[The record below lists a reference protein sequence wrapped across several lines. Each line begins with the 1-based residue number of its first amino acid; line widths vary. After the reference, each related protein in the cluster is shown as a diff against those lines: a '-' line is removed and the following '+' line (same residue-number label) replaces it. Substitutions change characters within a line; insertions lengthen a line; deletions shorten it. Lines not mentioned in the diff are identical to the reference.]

1 MTKEK
6 IMKYG
11 ILPDFLSL
19 INAEEKKVDQVIT
32 DLPSS
37 NLSSSRSPS
46 LPIVAESQDLTE
58 SDELK
63 NIPHLNADTF
73 SVPVLPLDRL
83 SDAVQDYILTTADS
97 YGCPVEYV
105 AACCLVTAGVAA
117 GKKVRLDTN
126 PYINYASDYVC
137 LVGKPS
143 RNKTGPLNEVTRP
156 LREQDKAN
164 YVKYL
169 DDKTAFEQQKKVDKD
184 YGGNK
189 PVFHQRIVGDSS
201 PEARND
207 LLAQNDMIVIVADEL
222 KTFTDSF
229 GRYSKGGNGASA
241 EISQVLS
248 VWSHV
253 GFAVNRK
260 TEDTQMVDDPAMS
273 IIGGIQPAL
282 LARTFGTEG
291 HMENGF
297 NHRFIFVYPDV
308 TPFVKRCKRKSM
320 TQETRDIWRNIINRL
335 FAMDS
340 MTLQLSFEAANIYSE
355 FADDNDMKAD
365 AVEDDYVGGVIQKMN
380 VHVLRL
386 AIMAH
391 LLTDQWCGPLITG
404 DTMRYA
410 LRLADYFTRIHIE
423 RIYPLLRNTVSGQR
437 HVTNAE
443 LIQTIF
449 RQFKVKSQNALAEV
463 LGVSQQ
469 YINKVMKIQ

>member
-1 MTKEK
+1 
-6 IMKYG
+6 
-11 ILPDFLSL
+11 
-19 INAEEKKVDQVIT
+19 
-32 DLPSS
+32 
-37 NLSSSRSPS
+37 
-46 LPIVAESQDLTE
+46 
-58 SDELK
+58 
-63 NIPHLNADTF
+63 
-73 SVPVLPLDRL
+73 
-83 SDAVQDYILTTADS
+83 
-97 YGCPVEYV
+97 
-105 AACCLVTAGVAA
+105 
-117 GKKVRLDTN
+117 
-126 PYINYASDYVC
+126 
-137 LVGKPS
+137 
-143 RNKTGPLNEVTRP
+143 
-156 LREQDKAN
+156 
-164 YVKYL
+164 
-169 DDKTAFEQQKKVDKD
+169 
-184 YGGNK
+184 
-189 PVFHQRIVGDSS
+189 
-201 PEARND
+201 
-207 LLAQNDMIVIVADEL
+207 MIVIVADEL

-260 TEDTQMVDDPAMS
+260 TEETQMVDNPAMS

-335 FAMDS
+335 FAMDP

-391 LLTDQWCGPLITG
+391 LLTDQWRSTLITG

-410 LRLADYFTRIHIE
+410 LRLADYFTRIHIK

-437 HVTNAE
+437 PVTNAE